1 MSEETWRNTKLH
13 VFPNIAIRLVWL
25 SGKALFIGFVRLAV
39 RIASAA
45 SCLALLEIREPHT
58 IKN

>member
-1 MSEETWRNTKLH
+1 MFS
-13 VFPNIAIRLVWL
+13 NIAIRLVWL

-45 SCLALLEIREPHT
+45 SCLALLKIREPHT
-58 IKN
+58 IKD